1 VTSTTGTTR
10 AWGIG
15 RILGRGLAPA
25 LAVAGGLALSACS
38 SGGRVSYRV
47 GVDRDTPQATYEF
60 FKSAAASKAF
70 EDEWLI
76 FSPNFKRALNQAVG
90 RNVDFGDYTLARNTV
105 ATNSQADMQLLLNST
120 LTNVQMIG
128 PDTAVLTVSGG
139 GQAIRPRM
147 VRLTSWELRLK
158 GDPQPYTDLIA
169 NAESVRPS
177 NGGGIE
183 VVIPASAAMAPLL
196 RSIRPEQIESLQVE
210 SRWYVDDFGGLEGA
224 VGGGVAEPQPAAPT
238 GPTQPSTLPP
248 PPAGGYGSPDG

>member
-1 VTSTTGTTR
+1 V
-10 AWGIG
+10 
-15 RILGRGLAPA
+15 GLA
-25 LAVAGGLALSACS
+25 GCS
-38 SGGRVSYRV
+38 SGGRVEYRV

-60 FKSAAASKAF
+60 FKAAAGAKAY

-105 ATNSQADMQLLLNST
+105 ATNNQADMRLLLNST
-120 LTNVQMIG
+120 LTDVRMLG

-139 GQAIRPRM
+139 GQSIRPRL
-147 VRLTSWELRLK
+147 VRLTAWELRLK
-158 GDPQPYTDLIA
+158 GDPQPFSDLLA
-169 NAESVRPS
+169 GAHAVRSAP
-177 NGGGIE
+177 GGGID
-183 VVIPASAAMAPLL
+183 VVIPASASMASAL

-224 VGGGVAEPQPAAPT
+224 VGGSVEPAPT
-238 GPTQPSTLPP
+238 GPTQPTPMAP